1 MSFLEINHAYYNLYG
16 KGVGAETEAV
26 CQLQALPHMA
36 HLVRHLPLDR
46 PVDREVPE
54 FGFRHE
60 IE

>member
-1 MSFLEINHAYYNLYG
+1 MNHAYYSLYG
-16 KGVGAETEAV
+16 KGGVGAEIEAV
-26 CQLQALPHMA
+26 GQLQALPHMA

-46 PVDREVPE
+46 PVDPEVPE